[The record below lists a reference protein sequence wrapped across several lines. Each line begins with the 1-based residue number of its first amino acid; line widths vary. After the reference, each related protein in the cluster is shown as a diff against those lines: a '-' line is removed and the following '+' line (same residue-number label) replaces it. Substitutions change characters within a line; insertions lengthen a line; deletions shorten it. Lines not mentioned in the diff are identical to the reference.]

1 MEINVKMSYVN
12 DEKFNVVNGTGNLL
26 SVDMYSEDKKENHS
40 PMELLLSAVTTCAAV
55 EIVSMIKKR
64 RRDFKDIKATTTGTR
79 PTSPPRYFKTINIK
93 YYIYSSDLKNDE
105 AERFISLSLEK
116 YCSVG
121 SSIRKD
127 TKINHSFEILR
138 N

>member
-1 MEINVKMSYVN
+1 MSVKMSYVN
-12 DEKFNVVNGTGNLL
+12 DEKFNVTNGSGNLL
-26 SVDMYSEDKKENHS
+26 TVDMYEQNKKENHS

-64 RRDFKDIKATTTGTR
+64 RRDFKDIKAITSGTR
-79 PTSPPRYFKTINIK
+79 PTTPPRYFKTISIK

-105 AERFISLSLEK
+105 AERFISLSLSK

-121 SSIRKD
+121 STIRKD
-127 TKINHSFEILR
+127 TIINHSFEILR